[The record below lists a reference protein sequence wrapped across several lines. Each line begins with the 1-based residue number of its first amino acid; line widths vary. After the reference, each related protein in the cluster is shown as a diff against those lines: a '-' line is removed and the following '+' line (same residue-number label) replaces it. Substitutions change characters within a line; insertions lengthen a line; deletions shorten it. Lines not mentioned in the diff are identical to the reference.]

1 MFRRKSNL
9 CLQTNQPL
17 LWEKSWR
24 ISWVWLPCMFFV
36 WTLILPHRLDFL
48 PCPCVCLST
57 FLQST
62 ELWLS
67 GYWWVTWLLLTVSG
81 SDLGHG
87 CALLAWLPCLIS
99 YSLSTYLGSGLVT
112 GLSDCHPA
120 HFAQVCGIVPFSLN
134 SFDWFVLVCA
144 PGYQCR
150 AAFSCYSLHTVLGT
164 ISRVS
169 AAGAVGCTEQKEVM
183 NLPVPD
189 SQLPL
194 AWQKPAPF
202 HCMPKHHPK
211 EITVSLVKYIFKR

>member
-1 MFRRKSNL
+1 MA
-9 CLQTNQPL
+9 
-17 LWEKSWR
+17 
-24 ISWVWLPCMFFV
+24 VPC
-36 WTLILPHRLDFL
+36 WLDFL
-48 PCPCVCLST
+48 VW
-57 FLQST
+57 FLTHYQ
-62 ELWLS
+62 
-67 GYWWVTWLLLTVSG
+67 
-81 SDLGHG
+81 
-87 CALLAWLPCLIS
+87 LIWD
-99 YSLSTYLGSGLVT
+99 LVT
-112 GLSDCHPA
+112 GFSDCHPA
-120 HFAQVCGIVPFSLN
+120 HFAQVCGIVPFSVN
-134 SFDWFVLVCA
+134 PFDWFVLVCA

-211 EITVSLVKYIFKR
+211 ENTVSLVKYIFKR